1 MKILKIELQN
11 INSLKSEKPILIDFE
26 NEQFRDVGLFA
37 ITGSTGA
44 GKTTILDAITI
55 ALYQSVP
62 RFNNSKGSLLD
73 VVSHGANDAFSRV
86 TFENDNFIYE
96 AFWGM
101 RLASKS
107 GKKLNK
113 PQEVVSLKNL
123 TSDVTLASQKTNF
136 KEEILK
142 VTQLDYNQFL
152 RSVML
157 AQGEFASFLTAKGP
171 EKGKLLEQITGEEI
185 YKKIGQGILDR
196 KSKEESLLKEIQAK
210 INSDD
215 IISEEIKIELNQ
227 KDKVLDAEIIRV
239 EKEIESIQ
247 LAVNWYVNFKKLA
260 AGSEQLEAVSKALKA
275 DFEHHKNDFLLLDIN
290 EKAVPF
296 QELIQNLNRNE
307 KSRTDNINQ
316 GIDLKN
322 KLSKLKPQI
331 ESIEQQ
337 TAKEAIALKN
347 SEKDFR
353 DWLPR
358 FDLITELDGKLKN
371 EAENR
376 NKTSDKLEELTQQI
390 SLLKAT
396 KAKLSAESHQ
406 KEVNIK
412 KGEAYVTSNTF
423 LEEVDVQI
431 SNWTTDLITLK
442 NNKETVKQNSLL
454 VDSQKK
460 KLESTQ
466 SEFLKNKK
474 NLDEKLCEIEKDEK
488 EFTRI
493 NLELE
498 KHNLT
503 NLLAEKDQLS
513 ANEMNWKQFQNLS
526 EQYQKAFKEKDAS
539 IQKQNAFGKAL
550 ESIQKE
556 IIDFQKQIK
565 KQETSVL
572 DAESILNLEKS
583 IAKYEEDRQNLVV
596 GEPCSLCGSTEHP
609 FAVHLETIG
618 VSKSELEF
626 KNRKIELEKIKESK
640 ADLDK
645 KEASLQTEIDGSTKR
660 IKSIVEEITSI
671 ELEASKLNLDCE
683 LTNKTRIKS
692 ILDAS
697 TEKIKLLK
705 VQIISTQ
712 KLQVQ
717 KDKADKFL
725 RDQRQSTE
733 ALKTKDTSFIEK
745 IKHIELDVQD
755 KQKLID
761 QGSKSCGTLEHSL
774 EIKLSKFEYKVPSI
788 EHTNTFIDQIEREI
802 TLYKTAQKKLDA
814 LKADVAVITTN
825 LHNNQKQLEIH
836 FKTETDVKEAI
847 QKYEV
852 TSNHLKIERDAILPI
867 DITVEK
873 KRESLQSVKNLLTDK
888 LEKSKKERQNLLDVK
903 NINEALKIENE
914 KAQKDLKD
922 DFTVLSTSLTSQLE
936 NSDFNSKQDVEN
948 ALLNKEDTLKYT
960 KNKEG
965 LKERQLRLKT
975 LQETNLKDTTDLN
988 ASKKFEISEEESK
1001 FALEK
1006 LKSENKDLSAEKGKI
1021 SEAFRKD
1028 EEIKNRNQEIYK
1040 KIADQ
1045 EIICDVWK
1053 ELFRIIGNS
1062 KDAFNVYV
1070 QRLTL
1075 KHLLDL
1081 ANIHLLKL
1089 NKRYSLKM
1097 EEVYKPKEEL
1107 NFNLIDHYQTDQA
1120 RLVDTSSGGEK
1131 FIISLALALGLSD
1144 LASKNVKIDSLFI
1157 DEGFGTLDNNTL
1169 ETVIATLET
1178 LQSQGKLIGII
1189 SHVENLKER
1198 IPTQIKITKK
1208 SNGISTVAL
1217 L

>member
-26 NEQFRDVGLFA
+26 NEQFRDAGLFA

-62 RFNNSKGSLLD
+62 RFKNSKGSLID

-86 TFENDNFIYE
+86 TFENDHLVYE

-101 RLASKS
+101 RLASKA

-113 PQEVVSLKNL
+113 PIEEVRLKNL
-123 TSDVTLASQKTNF
+123 TSKVTLATQKTSL
-136 KEEILK
+136 KEEILR

-185 YKKIGQGILDR
+185 YKKIGQGISDR
-196 KSKEESLLKEIQAK
+196 KSKEESLLRDIQAK

-215 IISEEIKIELNQ
+215 MISEEMKIELNQ
-227 KDKVLDAEIIRV
+227 KDKVLDAEILRT
-239 EKEIESIQ
+239 EKEIEAIQ
-247 LAVNWYVNFKKLA
+247 FAVNWYVNFKKLA
-260 AGSEQLEAVSKALKA
+260 TDSVQLEAVDEVLKA
-275 DFEHHKNDFLLLDIN
+275 DFIYHKNDFQLLDIH
-290 EKAVPF
+290 EKAAQF

-322 KLSKLKPQI
+322 QLSKLKPQI

-337 TAKEAIALKN
+337 TTKEAISLEN
-347 SEKDFR
+347 SEKEFR
-353 DWLPR
+353 DWLPK
-358 FDLITELDGKLKN
+358 FDLVTELDSKLKN

-376 NKTSDKLEELTQQI
+376 KKTSDKLEELIQQI
-390 SLLKAT
+390 SSLKAT
-396 KAKLSAESHQ
+396 KAKLSTELNE
-406 KEVNIK
+406 KKGYIK
-412 KGEAYVTSNTF
+412 KGEAYVASHKF
-423 LEEVDVQI
+423 LEEVDAQI

-442 NNKETVKQNSLL
+442 NNKETVKQNLL
-454 VDSQKK
+454 FVDSQQK
-460 KLESTQ
+460 KLEITQ

-474 NLDEKLCEIEKDEK
+474 NLDEKLREIEKDEK
-488 EFTRI
+488 EFTLI
-493 NLELE
+493 NLALE

-503 NLLAEKDQLS
+503 NLLAEKDKVS
-513 ANEMNWKQFQNLS
+513 ATESNWKQFQNLS
-526 EQYQKAFKEKDAS
+526 EQYQKEFKEKDAS
-539 IQKQNAFGKAL
+539 TKRQHAFVKSL

-556 IIDFQKQIK
+556 IIDFEKQIK
-565 KQETSVL
+565 KQETAVL
-572 DAESILNLEKS
+572 DAERILNLEKS

-609 FAVHLETIG
+609 FAVHLDTIG

-626 KNRKIELEKIKESK
+626 QNRKIELEKIKESK

-645 KEASLQTEIDGSTKR
+645 KEVSLQTEIVGITKR
-660 IKSIVEEITSI
+660 IKSIVKEITSI
-671 ELEASKLNLDCE
+671 ELEASKLNMDCE
-683 LTNKTRIKS
+683 LTNKPRIKTV
-692 ILDAS
+692 LDAS
-697 TEKIKLLK
+697 TEKIKLLNI
-705 VQIISTQ
+705 QITSAR
-712 KLQVQ
+712 KLQIQ
-717 KDKADKFL
+717 KDKADTILTGK
-725 RDQRQSTE
+725 RQSTE
-733 ALKTKDTSFIEK
+733 ALKIKDIAFIEK
-745 IKHIELDVQD
+745 IKHIELDIQD
-755 KQKLID
+755 KQKLIEE
-761 QGSKSCGTLEHSL
+761 GLKSCEILEDSL
-774 EIKLSKFEYKVPSI
+774 RVKLSKFEFKVPSI
-788 EHTNTFIDQIEREI
+788 EQTNRFIDEIESEI
-802 TLYKTAQKKLDA
+802 RRYKIAQKKLDA
-814 LKADVAVITTN
+814 LKANVAVINTN
-825 LHNNQKQLEIH
+825 LVNNQKQLEIH
-836 FKTETDVKEAI
+836 FKTEKDCKESI
-847 QKYEV
+847 EKSEV
-852 TSNHLKIERDAILPI
+852 TSRYLKNERVAILPMNI
-867 DITVEK
+867 SVET
-873 KRESLQSVKNLLTDK
+873 KRKSLQAVKKQLTDK
-888 LEKSKKERQNLLDVK
+888 LEESKKERQNLLDVK
-903 NINEALKIENE
+903 TNKEALKIENE
-914 KAQKDLKD
+914 NAQKKLKEE
-922 DFTVLSTSLTSQLE
+922 FIVWSTSLASQLE
-936 NSDFNSKQDVEN
+936 HSDLNSKQDVEN
-948 ALLNKEDTLKYT
+948 ALLHKEDILKYT
-960 KNKEG
+960 ENKEG
-965 LKERQLRLKT
+965 LKKRQLRLKT
-975 LQETNLKDTTDLN
+975 LQETNLKDTADLN
-988 ASKKFEISEEESK
+988 ASKNFEISEEESK
-1001 FALEK
+1001 LTLEK
-1006 LKSENKDLSAEKGKI
+1006 LKSKNKDLSTEKGKI
-1021 SEAFRKD
+1021 FEAFRKD
-1028 EEIKNRNQEIYK
+1028 QEIKNRNQEIYK
-1040 KIADQ
+1040 KITNQ
-1045 EIICDVWK
+1045 ELICDVWK

-1062 KDAFNVYV
+1062 KDAFNTYV

-1157 DEGFGTLDNNTL
+1157 DEGFGTLDNKTL

-1178 LQSQGKLIGII
+1178 LQSEGKLIGII

-1217 L
+1217 I

>member
-11 INSLKSEKPILIDFE
+11 INSLKSETPILIDFE
-26 NEQFRDVGLFA
+26 NEQFKDVGLFA

-55 ALYQSVP
+55 ALYHNVP
-62 RFNNSKGSLLD
+62 RFKNSKGALID

-86 TFENDNFIYE
+86 TFENDNVVYE

-107 GKKLNK
+107 GKKLSK
-113 PQEVVSLKNL
+113 PIEEVRLKNL
-123 TSDVTLASQKTNF
+123 TSKVTLATQKTSL
-136 KEEILK
+136 KEEILR

-157 AQGEFASFLTAKGP
+157 AQGEFASFLTADGH

-215 IISEEIKIELNQ
+215 MISEEMKIELNQ
-227 KDKVLDAEIIRV
+227 KDKVLDAEILRT
-239 EKEIESIQ
+239 EKEIEAIQ
-247 LAVNWYVNFKKLA
+247 LTVNWYVNFKKLA
-260 AGSEQLEAVSKALKA
+260 ANSVQLEAVAEALKS
-275 DFEHHKNDFLLLDIN
+275 DFEHHKNDFQLLDSN

-322 KLSKLKPQI
+322 QLSKLKPQI

-337 TAKEAIALKN
+337 TTKEAISLEN
-347 SEKDFR
+347 SEKEFR
-353 DWLPR
+353 DWLPK
-358 FDLITELDGKLKN
+358 FDLITALDGKLKN

-376 NKTSDKLEELTQQI
+376 KKTSDKLEELIQEI
-390 SLLKAT
+390 SSLKAT
-396 KAKLSAESHQ
+396 KAKLSTELNE
-406 KEVNIK
+406 KEGYIK
-412 KGEAYVTSNTF
+412 KGEAYVASHKF
-423 LEEVDVQI
+423 LEEVDAQI

-442 NNKETVKQNSLL
+442 NKKETVKQNSLF
-454 VDSQKK
+454 VDDQKR

-466 SEFLKNKK
+466 SKFLENKK
-474 NLDEKLCEIEKDEK
+474 NLDEKLREIEKDEK

-493 NLELE
+493 YLALE

-503 NLLAEKDQLS
+503 NLFAEKDQLT
-513 ANEMNWKQFQNLS
+513 ANETNWKQFQNLS
-526 EQYQKAFKEKDAS
+526 EQYQKAFKEKDACIQKQQAFGKTLKS
-539 IQKQNAFGKAL
+539 IQKR
-550 ESIQKE
+550 
-556 IIDFQKQIK
+556 IIDFQRQIK

-609 FAVHLETIG
+609 FAVHLDTIG

-626 KNRKIELEKIKESK
+626 QNRKIELEKIKESK

-645 KEASLQTEIDGSTKR
+645 KEASLQTEIDGITKR

-697 TEKIKLLK
+697 AEKIKLLII
-705 VQIISTQ
+705 QIKNTEEI
-712 KLQVQ
+712 QVQ
-717 KDKADKFL
+717 KDNIDKVL
-725 RDQRQSTE
+725 KDQRESTE
-733 ALKTKDTSFIEK
+733 ALKTKDTSFKEK
-745 IKHIELDVQD
+745 IKHIELDIQY

-761 QGSKSCGTLEHSL
+761 AGLKSCEILEDSL
-774 EIKLSKFEYKVPSI
+774 RVKLSKFEYKVPSI
-788 EHTNTFIDQIEREI
+788 EQTNTFIDEIEKEI
-802 TLYKTAQKKLDA
+802 TVYKNAQKKLDG
-814 LKADVAVITTN
+814 LKAKVAVITTN

-836 FKTETDVKEAI
+836 FKTETDYKEAI
-847 QKYEV
+847 QKSED
-852 TSNHLKIERDAILPI
+852 TSNLLKNERVAILPI
-867 DITVEK
+867 NITVEK
-873 KRESLQSVKNLLTDK
+873 KRESLQAVKKQLTDK
-888 LEKSKKERQNLLDVK
+888 LEESKKERQNLLDVK
-903 NINEALKIENE
+903 TKNEALKIQNEN
-914 KAQKDLKD
+914 AQKVLKD
-922 DFTVLSTSLTSQLE
+922 ELVVWSTSLATQLE

-948 ALLNKEDTLKYT
+948 ALLHKEDILKYT
-960 KNKEG
+960 KNKED
-965 LKERQLRLKT
+965 LKKRQLRLKT
-975 LQETNLKDTTDLN
+975 LQETNLKDTADLN
-988 ASKKFEISEEESK
+988 NSKNFEISEEESK
-1001 FALEK
+1001 LALEK
-1006 LKSENKDLSAEKGKI
+1006 LKSKNKDLSTEKGKI
-1021 SEAFRKD
+1021 FEAFRKD
-1028 EEIKNRNQEIYK
+1028 QEIKNRNQEIYR
-1040 KIADQ
+1040 KITNQ
-1045 EIICDVWK
+1045 ELICDVWK

-1062 KDAFNVYV
+1062 KDAFNTYV

-1081 ANIHLLKL
+1081 ANIHLFKL
-1089 NKRYSLKM
+1089 NNRYSLKM
-1097 EEVYKPKEEL
+1097 EEVYKLKEEL
-1107 NFNLIDHYQTDQA
+1107 NFNLIDHYQADQS